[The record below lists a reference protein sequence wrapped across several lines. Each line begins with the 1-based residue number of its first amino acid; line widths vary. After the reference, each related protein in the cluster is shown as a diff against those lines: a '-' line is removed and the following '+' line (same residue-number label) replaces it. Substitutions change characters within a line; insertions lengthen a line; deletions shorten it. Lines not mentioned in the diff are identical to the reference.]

1 MADVF
6 RGIWVVA
13 YRELLRFVQ
22 ERSRLFSSFAMP
34 LIFLVIFGAGF
45 GELIGSMTPGV
56 NYIQFMYP
64 GILAMN
70 VLMSSIMSGI
80 SIVWDREFGFLKEI
94 LVSPLGRGGI
104 ILGKA
109 TGGAAVAVLQAVIML
124 ILAPIL
130 GVSLSFVMVLK
141 LVLVIVIVS
150 MSLSGM
156 GLLVASRMQS
166 QQGFQVIVQLII
178 MPLVFLAGVFYPV
191 NNVPVWMEVISK
203 VNPLTYGVDAIR
215 QIFLGSGGAATI
227 GVTIFGHTMTV
238 VEDVL
243 IVAAF
248 GILLLSLSIW
258 SFSKQE

>member
-6 RGIWVVA
+6 RGVWVVA

-45 GELIGSMTPGV
+45 GELVGSMTPGV
-56 NYIQFMYP
+56 DYIQFMYP
-64 GILAMN
+64 GILAMT
-70 VLMSSIMSGI
+70 VLMSSLMSGI

-109 TGGAAVAVLQAVIML
+109 VGGAVVAVLQAFVML

-130 GVSLSFVMVLK
+130 GVSLSFTMVVELM
-141 LVLVIVIVS
+141 LLIVIVS
-150 MSLSGM
+150 ISLSGL

-166 QQGFQVIVQLII
+166 QQGFQVVIQLII
-178 MPLVFLAGVFYPV
+178 MPLIFLAGIFYPV

-215 QIFLGSGGAATI
+215 QVFLGSEGAATI
-227 GVTIFGHTMTV
+227 GVTVFGHTMTIL
-238 VEDVL
+238 EDILV
-243 IVAAF
+243 VAAF
-248 GILLLSLSIW
+248 GAILLVLSVW
-258 SFSKQE
+258 SFSRQE

>member
-1 MADVF
+1 M
-6 RGIWVVA
+6 
-13 YRELLRFVQ
+13 
-22 ERSRLFSSFAMP
+22 S
-34 LIFLVIFGAGF
+34 
-45 GELIGSMTPGV
+45 PGV
-56 NYIQFMYP
+56 DYIQFMYP
-64 GILAMN
+64 GILAMT

-104 ILGKA
+104 VLGKA
-109 TGGAAVAVLQAVIML
+109 AGGAAVAVLQAVIML

-130 GVSLSFVMVLK
+130 GVSLNLTMVLE
-141 LVLVIVIVS
+141 LMLVIVIVS

-166 QQGFQVIVQLII
+166 QQGFQVVVQLII
-178 MPLVFLAGVFYPV
+178 MPLIFLAGVFYPV

-215 QIFLGSGGAATI
+215 QLFLGSEGAASI

-238 VEDVL
+238 LEDVL
-243 IVAAF
+243 VVAVF
-248 GILLLSLSIW
+248 GIVLLALSVW

>member
-6 RGIWVVA
+6 RGVWVVA

-22 ERSRLFSSFAMP
+22 ERSRLLSSFAMP

-56 NYIQFMYP
+56 DYIQFMYP
-64 GILAMN
+64 GIIAMT
-70 VLMSSIMSGI
+70 VLMSSMMSGI

-109 TGGAAVAVLQAVIML
+109 VGGAAVAVLQGVVML

-130 GVSLSFVMVLK
+130 GVSINIVMVLE
-141 LVLVIVIVS
+141 LVLVIIIVS
-150 MSLSGM
+150 ISLSGM
-156 GLLVASRMQS
+156 GLLVASRMKS
-166 QQGFQVIVQLII
+166 QQGFQVVIQLII
-178 MPLVFLAGVFYPV
+178 MPLIFLAGIFYPV
-191 NNVPVWMEVISK
+191 NNAPVWMEVVSK

-215 QIFLGSGGAATI
+215 QIFLGSEGAATI

-238 VEDVL
+238 LEDVL
-243 IVAAF
+243 LMAAF
-248 GILLLSLSIW
+248 GIILLSLAVW
-258 SFSKQE
+258 SFSRQE

>member
-45 GELIGSMTPGV
+45 GELVGSMTPGV
-56 NYIQFMYP
+56 DYMQFMYP
-64 GILAMN
+64 GIIAMT

-104 ILGKA
+104 MLGKA
-109 TGGAAVAVLQAVIML
+109 TGGAAVAVLQGIIML

-130 GVSLSFVMVLK
+130 GVSIDIVMVLE
-141 LVLVIVIVS
+141 LVLVIIIVS
-150 MSLSGM
+150 ISLSGM
-156 GLLVASRMQS
+156 GLLVASRMKS
-166 QQGFQVIVQLII
+166 QQGFQVVIQVII
-178 MPLVFLAGVFYPV
+178 MPLIFLAGIFYPV
-191 NNVPVWMEVISK
+191 NNVPVWMEVVSK

-215 QIFLGSGGAATI
+215 QIFLGSEGAATI

-238 VEDVL
+238 LEDVL
-243 IVAAF
+243 LVAAF
-248 GILLLSLSIW
+248 GIVLLSLAVW
-258 SFSKQE
+258 SFSRQE

>member
-6 RGIWVVA
+6 RGVWVVA

-56 NYIQFMYP
+56 DYMQFMYP
-64 GILAMN
+64 GIIAMT

-104 ILGKA
+104 MLGKA
-109 TGGAAVAVLQAVIML
+109 AGGAAVAVLQGVVML

-130 GVSLSFVMVLK
+130 GVSIDIVMVLQ
-141 LVLVIVIVS
+141 LVLVIIIVS
-150 MSLSGM
+150 ISLSGL
-156 GLLVASRMQS
+156 GLLVASRMKS
-166 QQGFQVIVQLII
+166 QQGFQVVIQLII
-178 MPLVFLAGVFYPV
+178 MPLIFMAGIFYPV
-191 NNVPVWMEVISK
+191 NNVPVWMEVVSK

-215 QIFLGSGGAATI
+215 QIFLGSEGAATI
-227 GVTIFGHTMTV
+227 GVTVLGHTMTV
-238 VEDVL
+238 LEDVL
-243 IVAAF
+243 LVAAF
-248 GILLLSLSIW
+248 GIILLSLAVW

>member
-45 GELIGSMTPGV
+45 GKLIGSMVPGV
-56 NYIQFMYP
+56 DYIQFMYP
-64 GILAMN
+64 GIIAMT
-70 VLMSSIMSGI
+70 VLMSSIMSAI

-94 LVSPLGRGGI
+94 LVSPLGRSGI
-104 ILGKA
+104 MLGKA
-109 TGGAAVAVLQAVIML
+109 VGGAAVAVLQGIVML

-130 GVSLSFVMVLK
+130 GVSLSFTMVLG
-141 LVLVIVIVS
+141 LILVIIIVS
-150 MSLSGM
+150 MSLSGL
-156 GLLVASRMQS
+156 GLLVASRMKS
-166 QQGFQVIVQLII
+166 QQGFQVVIQLII
-178 MPLVFLAGVFYPV
+178 MPLIFLAGVFYPV

-215 QIFLGSGGAATI
+215 QLFLGSKGAVTL
-227 GVTIFGHTMTV
+227 GVTVFGHTMTIL
-238 VEDVL
+238 EDVL
-243 IVAAF
+243 VVAAF
-248 GILLLSLSIW
+248 GIVLILLAIW
-258 SFSKQE
+258 SFNKQE

>member
-6 RGIWVVA
+6 RGVWVVA

-22 ERSRLFSSFAMP
+22 ERSRLISSFAMP

-56 NYIQFMYP
+56 DYMQFMYP
-64 GILAMN
+64 GIIAMT
-70 VLMSSIMSGI
+70 VLMGSIMSGV

-104 ILGKA
+104 MLGKA
-109 TGGAAVAVLQAVIML
+109 TGGAAVAVLQAIIML

-130 GVSLSFVMVLK
+130 GVSINLVMVLE
-141 LVLVIVIVS
+141 LILVILIVS
-150 MSLSGM
+150 MSLAGM

-166 QQGFQVIVQLII
+166 QQGFQVVIQLII
-178 MPLVFLAGVFYPV
+178 MPLIFLAGVFYPV

-203 VNPLTYGVDAIR
+203 ANPLTYGVDAIR
-215 QIFLGSGGAATI
+215 QIFLGSEGAATI
-227 GVTIFGHTMTV
+227 GVTVFGHTMTV
-238 VEDVL
+238 FEDVL
-243 IVAAF
+243 IVASF
-248 GILLLSLSIW
+248 GAILLTLAVW
-258 SFSKQE
+258 SFSRQE